1 MKINRLKIKGL
12 FDLFDYDLDFT
23 NEENLKIITGP
34 NGFGKTMI
42 LNILYSLF
50 NRQFSFFDKLVFEQI
65 EVFLENDYRV
75 EITNPGEL
83 PLFSSNT
90 LEILWTSPVNKALLQ
105 GGKAFIISENSNS
118 LIIGIPPNLKTF
130 YDKLNTPEK
139 IKDLQSALSNYLN
152 TDCNIEFQLNSDIGL
167 GSDFDSGATIRSFK
181 NNIEISSLTSLGY
194 GSTFDDDLNFVEINT
209 KLIETDRLKKVKMPY
224 DDNEDDYSVIV
235 NVIVEYAEELKFLI
249 DKKRDEYTKISEKL
263 SADFSKRVL
272 NFKGIISK
280 DIVNSKVERLK
291 EKQKV
296 LKKYD
301 LSEIELDM
309 PNLNEISENDLK
321 LVSVDLDDLEKKLS
335 VFDDLLEKIKLF
347 VDILSERRLSFKHIE
362 IDLEKGF
369 ICRNDK
375 GKILSLEELSSGEKH
390 QIVLL
395 YELIFKTT
403 ENTLLLIDEPEIS
416 LHVAW
421 QKEFIDDLLKIIKL
435 KNIQAIVATHSLQII
450 NRRWDLEIDL
460 VKQKKI

>member
-1 MKINRLKIKGL
+1 MKINRLKIKSL

-50 NRQFSFFDKLVFEQI
+50 QRQFSFFHKLVFEQI
-65 EVFLENDYRV
+65 EVFFENDFKL
-75 EITNPGEL
+75 EITKKEAEAPEETK
-83 PLFSSNT
+83 SNQ
-90 LEILWTSPVNKALLQ
+90 SQFNK
-105 GGKAFIISENSNS
+105 NSQF
-118 LIIGIPPNLKTF
+118 IPP
-130 YDKLNTPEK
+130 
-139 IKDLQSALSNYLN
+139 
-152 TDCNIEFQLNSDIGL
+152 
-167 GSDFDSGATIRSFK
+167 DFKVTED
-181 NNIEISSLTSLGY
+181 
-194 GSTFDDDLNFVEINT
+194 INT
-209 KLIETDRLKKVKMPY
+209 KTTSKNNKTFEIDICFIKKEKEFFKTPVTLPLNKEGFEQFSSFFLEKEERASTLLNSVKSYLIGINRLEIEDGENYFLLESIKKCP
-224 DDNEDDYSVIV
+224 
-235 NVIVEYAEELKFLI
+235 EELKLLI
-249 DKKRDEYTKISEKL
+249 DEKRDEYGKTSEKL

-272 NFKGIISK
+272 NFKEIISK
-280 DIVNSKVERLK
+280 DIVKSKVERLK

-421 QKEFIDDLLKIIKL
+421 QHDFIEDLKRIVEL
-435 KNIQAIVATHSLQII
+435 KNIQVIVATHAPAII
-450 NRRWDLEIDL
+450 NDHWDLVTDL
-460 VKQKKI
+460 FDESEKNQAK

>member
-1 MKINRLKIKGL
+1 MLNSVKSYLIGINRLEIEDGENYFLLESIK
-12 FDLFDYDLDFT
+12 
-23 NEENLKIITGP
+23 KCP
-34 NGFGKTMI
+34 
-42 LNILYSLF
+42 
-50 NRQFSFFDKLVFEQI
+50 
-65 EVFLENDYRV
+65 
-75 EITNPGEL
+75 
-83 PLFSSNT
+83 
-90 LEILWTSPVNKALLQ
+90 
-105 GGKAFIISENSNS
+105 
-118 LIIGIPPNLKTF
+118 
-130 YDKLNTPEK
+130 
-139 IKDLQSALSNYLN
+139 
-152 TDCNIEFQLNSDIGL
+152 
-167 GSDFDSGATIRSFK
+167 
-181 NNIEISSLTSLGY
+181 
-194 GSTFDDDLNFVEINT
+194 
-209 KLIETDRLKKVKMPY
+209 
-224 DDNEDDYSVIV
+224 
-235 NVIVEYAEELKFLI
+235 EELKLLI
-249 DKKRDEYTKISEKL
+249 DEKRDEYGKTSEKL

-272 NFKGIISK
+272 NFKEIISK
-280 DIVNSKVERLK
+280 DIVKSKVERLK

-421 QKEFIDDLLKIIKL
+421 QHDFIEDLKRIVEL
-435 KNIQAIVATHSLQII
+435 KNIQVIVATHAPAII
-450 NRRWDLEIDL
+450 NDHWDLVTDL
-460 VKQKKI
+460 FDESEKNQAK